1 VKAGIA
7 RHLYRSYL
15 PPMTDT
21 SRLDELEIRVA
32 HQDQTIE
39 DLNAAITAQ
48 WKIIDKLERELK
60 RLTDR
65 VSSAEDSLGDAPPAH
80 QPPPHY

>member
-1 VKAGIA
+1 
-7 RHLYRSYL
+7 
-15 PPMTDT
+15 MTDT
-21 SRLDELEIRVA
+21 SPDSGRLDELEIRVA

-48 WKIIDKLERELK
+48 WKIIDRLERELK

-65 VSSAEDSLGDAPPAH
+65 VSSAEDSLGEAPPAH